1 MVRNLLG
8 DIVRAGTVRVVI
20 AAAEE
25 LSQDGIVRLL
35 DALGFDVPAREVVP
49 QNRDEA
55 LFGRGEVAGAVEFIM
70 YV

>member
-8 DIVRAGTVRVVI
+8 DVIRAGAIRVVI
-20 AAAEE
+20 PAAEE
-25 LSQDGIVRLL
+25 LSQDGVVRLL

-55 LFGRGEVAGAVEFIM
+55 FFGRVEVAGAERLIC
-70 YV
+70 